1 MGVVSEEFRIV
12 ARGES
17 LALPAASYRCVP
29 SDALAL
35 SQEALEA
42 LVVPLRPREAVLAET
57 RVFEDDWLPAAVVG
71 VEAPWLVLDDV
82 DGVRASGSGGA
93 YSVALIADE
102 QQCFDAA
109 VWEKAPTVRLGPL
122 ASLPSGWQ
130 CGGSRLVAHSL
141 DRTDLR
147 DWRWAWGGSSW
158 GPIWLELQT
167 EKSDPWLAAWL
178 RSLSPLPY
186 PAGDPPPRAGSPSR
200 ALEGI
205 FVRQSSLLFLRSYEE
220 PNAAVA
226 AIDLGILGRL
236 AAGECGAF
244 TWDLIDG
251 ESGSYLATGD
261 DPASLAEYLDPRVDA
276 AELRSRWTDCFALRT
291 VHAEEATSEADVWL
305 AVSQELGLFEA
316 STREAFTKA
325 LRESPL
331 RSLPRRLTV
340 VVPFDLPDQDADRH
354 DWFHGTIRKGQ
365 PRLSWML
372 TFAMPG
378 ALRRATSDRA

>member
-1 MGVVSEEFRIV
+1 MDVASEELRIV

-35 SQEALEA
+35 SQEALDA
-42 LVVPLRPREAVLAET
+42 LVAPLRPGEAVRVET
-57 RVFEDDWLPAAVVG
+57 RVFEDDWLPAAVLCVD
-71 VEAPWLVLDDV
+71 APWLVLDDV
-82 DGVRASGSGGA
+82 DGVRATGSSGA

-102 QQCFDAA
+102 QQCCDAA
-109 VWEKAPTVRLGPL
+109 VWEKAPTVRLGTL

-141 DRTDLR
+141 GRTDLR

-178 RSLSPLPY
+178 RSLVPLPY
-186 PAGDPPPRAGSPSR
+186 RVGESPPRAGAPNR

-261 DPASLAEYLDPRVDA
+261 DPGSLAEYLDPRVDT
-276 AELRSRWTDCFALRT
+276 AELRSRWAACFALRT
-291 VHAEEATSEADVWL
+291 VHADGATAEADVWM
-305 AVSQELGLFEA
+305 AVSNELGLFEA
-316 STREAFTKA
+316 STREAFAQA
-325 LRESPL
+325 LCDAPL
-331 RSLPRRLTV
+331 SSLPRRLTV
-340 VVPFDLPDQDADRH
+340 IVPFDLPDQDADGH
-354 DWFHGTIRKGQ
+354 AWFHGTIRKGQ
-365 PRLSWML
+365 PRLAWTL
-372 TFAMPG
+372 TFALG
-378 ALRRATSDRA
+378 RATSDRA

>member
-1 MGVVSEEFRIV
+1 MSEEFRIV

-35 SQEALEA
+35 SQEALDA
-42 LVVPLRPREAVLAET
+42 LVRSLRPREAVRADT
-57 RVFEDDWLPAAVVG
+57 QAFEDDWLPAAVLR
-71 VEAPWLVLDDV
+71 VEAPWLVLDDL

-102 QQCFDAA
+102 QQCCDAA
-109 VWEKAPTVRLGPL
+109 VWEKAPTVRLGTIGGM
-122 ASLPSGWQ
+122 PSGWQ

-141 DRTDLR
+141 GRTDLR

-178 RSLSPLPY
+178 RSLLPLPY
-186 PAGDPPPRAGSPSR
+186 PVGESPPSAASPMG

-226 AIDLGILGRL
+226 AIDLGILSRL
-236 AAGECGAF
+236 ARGECGAF

-251 ESGSYLATGD
+251 ESGSHLATGD
-261 DPASLAEYLDPRVDA
+261 DPASLAEYLDPRVDTV
-276 AELRSRWTDCFALRT
+276 ELRSRWAECFALRT
-291 VHAEEATSEADVWL
+291 VHAEGAASEADVWL

-316 STREAFTKA
+316 STRETFAHA
-325 LRESPL
+325 LRDAPL
-331 RSLPRRLTV
+331 SSLPRRLTV
-340 VVPFDLPDQDADRH
+340 VVPFDLPDQDAGRH
-354 DWFHGTIRKGQ
+354 AWFHETIRKGQ
-365 PRLSWML
+365 PRLSWTL
-372 TFAMPG
+372 TFATPG
-378 ALRRATSDRA
+378 ALPRATSDRA